1 MTTRA
6 AALTRRL
13 DLDPGIA
20 RVLSVTF
27 LWAAL
32 TCTSLLIPIGLT
44 LLPGYAAW
52 KVSAGD
58 LAPALGVA
66 AAFTLAA
73 ALLAGSRTSLKAAA
87 ARLTTAL
94 GLRPGTRRTAAVSLA
109 AGLAAGALCTAAAEL
124 LARVPALSASAT
136 PASEDPRYT
145 AVAGTST
152 AVQLLDAALSAPV
165 PEELLFRAPLLLL
178 LTFLATP
185 RGRETIPTPLLRR
198 TTLTAAAAL
207 SALAFTT
214 GHEIGGP
221 VNVIFA
227 AFLAAV
233 TTALL
238 LWRRSVVPCV
248 VAHTVHNTAVT
259 ALWLF

>member
-1 MTTRA
+1 MTTRT
-6 AALTRRL
+6 AALIHRL
-13 DLDPGIA
+13 DLDPGVL
-20 RVLSVTF
+20 RLLSVTF
-27 LWAAL
+27 LWVAL
-32 TCTSLLIPIGLT
+32 TCTSLLVPIGLT
-44 LLPGYAAW
+44 LLPGYEAW
-52 KVSAGD
+52 KLSTHD
-58 LAPALGVA
+58 IAPALGLA
-66 AAFTLAA
+66 AAFTIVA

-109 AGLAAGALCTAAAEL
+109 AGLGAGALCLAVAEFL
-124 LARVPALSASAT
+124 VRIPALSST
-136 PASEDPRYT
+136 PAADDPRHT

-152 AVQLLDAALSAPV
+152 TVHLLDGALSAPV
-165 PEELLFRAPLLLL
+165 HEELLFRAPLLLL

-185 RGRETIPTPLLRR
+185 RARDTIPTPLLRH
-198 TTLTAAAAL
+198 TTLAAAAAL
-207 SALAFTT
+207 SALVFTT
-214 GHEIGGP
+214 GHELGGP
-221 VNVIFA
+221 VNLIFA

-238 LWRRSVVPCV
+238 LWRRSIVPCV